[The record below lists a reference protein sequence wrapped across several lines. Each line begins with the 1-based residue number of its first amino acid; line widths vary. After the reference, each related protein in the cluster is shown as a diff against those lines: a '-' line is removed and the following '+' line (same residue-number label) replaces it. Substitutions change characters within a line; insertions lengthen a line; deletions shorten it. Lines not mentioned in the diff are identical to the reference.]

1 MPQRGVHHSRL
12 IAALVALA
20 LVAACG
26 RAGRESIPA
35 DTTTPLVPTATVPAT
50 ATAPSSSAPSAT
62 ATVTVPSPSTPAPT
76 AILTPT
82 PVPSPSLT
90 RPPDQQ
96 VELPDVDAHYDLEV
110 TAFDPGTG
118 HLEVVERVTLRSRS
132 GPLPELHFTVT
143 PAEAGYFQLDGATLD
158 NQPVTPDVRNDGF
171 TLTIPAP
178 PGETAIVGFR
188 FTLNLRQVP
197 EDWYGTGLDGNI
209 VRLGYWFPILS
220 DDHPYPS

>member
-26 RAGRESIPA
+26 RAGGESSPG

-143 PAEAGYFQLDGATLD
+143 RPRRDTSSSTARRSTTSRSRRTYAT
-158 NQPVTPDVRNDGF
+158 
-171 TLTIPAP
+171 
-178 PGETAIVGFR
+178 TASR
-188 FTLNLRQVP
+188 SRSRHLP
-197 EDWYGTGLDGNI
+197 EK
-209 VRLGYWFPILS
+209 RR
-220 DDHPYPS
+220 